1 MVCHQNLLDIEN
13 KMKIK
18 YCSRCLIPNIKPH
31 ISFKKSICS
40 ACLFHEKKNNLLR
53 GINWKKRA
61 LEFKRLIS
69 KLKKKKV
76 LNYHVLVPVSGGKDS
91 ISQVARVINKNLRVL
106 AVNIDYGIKTKIGIH
121 NLNLISKMG
130 VDLIIFK
137 PEQIIHKYL
146 IKKCFI
152 DFGDPDLMSH
162 SLLHAMPIRIAHE
175 LKIPL
180 VLLGEN
186 SSEEYSG
193 SKKINNQININ
204 WFRNYAQNSGINTK
218 FIAKKYKIE
227 KKHLL
232 NYELIPRRQ
241 LKKVKAI
248 FSSYYF
254 HWSSERNLKIAK
266 KFGFRSLK
274 KNNEGTYRKYVG
286 IDEKINRIHQYL
298 KLLKFGYGRGSDHA
312 SEDIR
317 NKKISRSEGIRLVK
331 KYDRVKISNN
341 YINDFLKYTNI
352 SRLTFN
358 KVLKKYKNK
367 KFWKN
372 SDNLIPKIN
381 FYEN

>member
-1 MVCHQNLLDIEN
+1 
-13 KMKIK
+13 
-18 YCSRCLIPNIKPH
+18 
-31 ISFKKSICS
+31 
-40 ACLFHEKKNNLLR
+40 
-53 GINWKKRA
+53 
-61 LEFKRLIS
+61 
-69 KLKKKKV
+69 
-76 LNYHVLVPVSGGKDS
+76 
-91 ISQVARVINKNLRVL
+91 
-106 AVNIDYGIKTKIGIH
+106 
-121 NLNLISKMG
+121 
-130 VDLIIFK
+130 
-137 PEQIIHKYL
+137 
-146 IKKCFI
+146 
-152 DFGDPDLMSH
+152 
-162 SLLHAMPIRIAHE
+162 
-175 LKIPL
+175 
-180 VLLGEN
+180 
-186 SSEEYSG
+186 
-193 SKKINNQININ
+193 
-204 WFRNYAQNSGINTK
+204 
-218 FIAKKYKIE
+218 
-227 KKHLL
+227 L